1 MGAQSGT
8 LSGVTADFMPVAP
21 PVYGRWAPIPLM
33 ATSGR
38 LWSAV
43 LALGC
48 LALLITAATLP
59 PSPTG
64 VGTHRGLHLSGC
76 AFLTTTG
83 YPCPACG
90 MTTSFSWFVRGNWI
104 ASGYVQPMGMVLAA
118 ICAMVFWGGMWTA
131 VTGRSVRRVT
141 AIVPDSWYLFP
152 LLGIALAAWV
162 WKIWIHSHGLDG
174 WR

>member
-1 MGAQSGT
+1 
-8 LSGVTADFMPVAP
+8 
-21 PVYGRWAPIPLM
+21 M
-33 ATSGR
+33 A
-38 LWSAV
+38 
-43 LALGC
+43 LAC
-48 LALLITAATLP
+48 LALLVTAATLP

-64 VGTHRGLHLSGC
+64 VGTHQGLHLAGC

-118 ICAMVFWGGMWTA
+118 ICAVAFWAGTYTA
-131 VTGRSVRRVT
+131 FTGRSVRRV
-141 AIVPDSWYLFP
+141 ISIIPDSWYLVP